1 MIPLRPSCSQPVPLS
16 AHLPAIMVEIAD
28 PERTCTRCGGAI
40 DPIARRCIACGAEP
54 GAPKDDTP
62 VENPALLVIDPE
74 HRVEIAHFDLV
85 QGDQAELACGMLRA
99 NGIACELSNPLLP
112 GLPNERALWVN
123 AADAEQARTLLAV
136 AESGGTTEEDDA
148 A

>member
-1 MIPLRPSCSQPVPLS
+1 M
-16 AHLPAIMVEIAD
+16 
-28 PERTCTRCGGAI
+28 T
-40 DPIARRCIACGAEP
+40 
-54 GAPKDDTP
+54 
-62 VENPALLVIDPE
+62 IDPE

>member
-1 MIPLRPSCSQPVPLS
+1 M
-16 AHLPAIMVEIAD
+16 AAIAD
-28 PERTCTRCGGAI
+28 SERTCTRCGGAI
-40 DPIARRCIACGAEP
+40 DPIAERCVACGAEP
-54 GAPKDDTP
+54 GAPAAENTT
-62 VENPALLVIDPE
+62 VEDPALTTIDPE

-85 QGDQAELACGMLRA
+85 QGNQAVLACGMLRA

-123 AADAEQARTLLAV
+123 SSDAEQARVLLAV
-136 AESGGTTEEDDA
+136 AESGGGTEKDDA

>member
-1 MIPLRPSCSQPVPLS
+1 ML

-40 DPIARRCIACGAEP
+40 DPIAGRCVSCGAEI
-54 GAPKDDTP
+54 GAAPEP
-62 VENPALLVIDPE
+62 IPAEHPALLAVDPE
-74 HRVEIAHFDLV
+74 HRIEIAHFDLV
-85 QGDQAELACGMLRA
+85 QGNQAELACGMLRA

-123 AADAEQARTLLAV
+123 SYDADQARTLLAA
-136 AESGGTTEEDDA
+136 AESGGGTEKDDA

>member
-1 MIPLRPSCSQPVPLS
+1 
-16 AHLPAIMVEIAD
+16 MVEIAD
-28 PERTCTRCGGAI
+28 SQRTCTRCGGAI
-40 DPIARRCIACGAEP
+40 DPIAERCVSCGAEI
-54 GAPKDDTP
+54 GASLDLTP
-62 VENPALLVIDPE
+62 VENPALLAIDPE

-123 AADAEQARTLLAV
+123 ASDADQARALLAA
-136 AESGGTTEEDDA
+136 AESGASAEDDA